1 MRHLPE
7 VVYWFLVPALEVL
20 DQLFVGGLDEDLGSV
35 VARVVFVRQLGGL
48 SHHEIAVGGALVMKA
63 IK

>member
-1 MRHLPE
+1 
-7 VVYWFLVPALEVL
+7 VL